1 MSVQMEA
8 VRAFNR
14 IPLFSSLT
22 EDETYEIVRMCRIHR
37 MAAGRTLFTQ
47 GADGR
52 SMYLVESGSVDVI
65 LEQDGRDEIV
75 AQLGAYDI
83 LGELALVS
91 PAPRSATA
99 RITSDAVIYEIVG
112 TDFDGLIQQ
121 GHPAAFKLARAVS
134 RIVCRRIRSVNER
147 LEAEL
152 AGRPAPPPATG
163 QFSAA
168 GAGRASG
175 ATPGFASASSD
186 TGMFRKMLSK
196 FWKGGDE

>member
-22 EDETYEIVRMCRIHR
+22 EEETYEVVRMCRIHR
-37 MAAGRTLFTQ
+37 VAAGRTLFEQ
-47 GADGR
+47 GDDGR
-52 SMYLVESGSVDVI
+52 SLFLVETGEVDI
-65 LEQDGRDEIV
+65 ELERETGHEVV
-75 AQLGAYDI
+75 AKLGAYDVV
-83 LGELALVS
+83 GELALVS

-99 RITSDAVIYEIVG
+99 RVTADAVVYEISAA
-112 TDFDGLIQQ
+112 DFDRLVQQ
-121 GHPAAFKLARAVS
+121 MHPAAFKISRSLS

-163 QFSAA
+163 DFAA
-168 GAGRASG
+168 ARPDDGSRGVEQ
-175 ATPGFASASSD
+175 D
-186 TGMFRKMLSK
+186 TGMFRRMMSR
-196 FWKGGDE
+196 FWKGGE